1 MSYYYW
7 FNREELLKKA
17 HDKYNNKGGKEK
29 AAKYYQKNKE
39 MIKKRER
46 DRYKSMTDI
55 ERNEKINKSLER
67 YYKLKGQYLK
77 VKKSSKLM

>member
-7 FNREELLKKA
+7 FNRKELLKKV
-17 HDKYNNKGGKEK
+17 HDKYHNKGGKEK
-29 AAKYYQKNKE
+29 AAKYYRENKE

-55 ERNEKINKSLER
+55 ERNAKINKSL
-67 YYKLKGQYLK
+67 K
-77 VKKSSKLM
+77 M